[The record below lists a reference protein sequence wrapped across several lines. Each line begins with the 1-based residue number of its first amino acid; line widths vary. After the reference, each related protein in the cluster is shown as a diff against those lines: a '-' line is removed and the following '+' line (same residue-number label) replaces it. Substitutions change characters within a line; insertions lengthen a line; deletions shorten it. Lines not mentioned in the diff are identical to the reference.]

1 MNRFG
6 KFSLYVSLTLILL
19 AASSYTVFKYVNTS
33 EDSEVVHI
41 KVPEGFAAEHLY
53 SPSENNKGSWV
64 SMCFDD
70 KGRMLASD
78 QYGGI
83 YRLTIPRIGEKMDTN
98 KIEKIWIEND
108 TLNFGAA
115 HGLLYAFNSLYV
127 MVNNRSSKN
136 LPKTSGFYRLQDTDG
151 DDQYD
156 KLTLLKTL
164 VGEGEHGPH
173 SIKLSPDKKSLFV
186 ICGNYTD
193 LPEMDSYRLPKTW
206 KYDNLFP
213 EIKDPRGH
221 ANDRKEP
228 GGWVANVDPEGK
240 KWELISAGYRNP
252 FDLAFNDVGDLFV
265 YDADM
270 EWDFGLP
277 WYRPTR
283 ICHATSGSE
292 FGWRTG
298 NGKWYPQFPDNLP
311 PVINIGQGSP
321 TNLLYL
327 KEAKFPT
334 KYKQTLLAFDWSF
347 GIVHAIHLKP
357 KGSSYTA
364 TQEEFLSAAP
374 LPLTDGSIGPDGS
387 LYFLTGGRR
396 LESNLYRV
404 YYKGNESTSDGEMT
418 QLTEENK
425 LRRNLESFHG
435 QPNADAVTTVWPHLN
450 HADRH
455 IRYAA
460 RMALEHQPLGSWR
473 EKALKEKNAVALT
486 NALIGF
492 IRSTTEEDKTLI
504 IDALYGI
511 NYASLSASQQLD
523 VLRAYEL
530 VFARFGMP
538 NAAQKKKLITLF
550 DAMYPAATN
559 DFNKALSKLL
569 VFLEAPSVL
578 PKTLVLME
586 QKEQKNP
593 NDELAMSS
601 EDLILRN
608 PQYGLDIARMLEK
621 MPEPQQTY
629 LAIMLSKAEKG
640 WNPEMRETYFSWYR
654 KAFSYRGGNSYIGFI
669 DKARNF
675 ALKNVSK
682 GKRKYYDELS
692 GGDLLTDSGNDLE
705 RSDYPKGPGK
715 NYQLK
720 DMDTLFAA
728 ELKNRSFKTGKSMYN
743 ATTCIRCHSIK
754 GDGGNVGPDLTQ
766 IGTRFSTK
774 DIMEAILL
782 PSKTISDQY
791 ATTEFQLKNGKSMV
805 GKITNEDEENYY
817 IAQNP
822 YVADVLVKVP
832 KKNVSSKNYSSVSS
846 MLPGLVNSLNAEEL
860 RDLVAYLK
868 SGGDENHPVFKSK

>member
-1 MNRFG
+1 
-6 KFSLYVSLTLILL
+6 
-19 AASSYTVFKYVNTS
+19 
-33 EDSEVVHI
+33 
-41 KVPEGFAAEHLY
+41 
-53 SPSENNKGSWV
+53 
-64 SMCFDD
+64 
-70 KGRMLASD
+70 
-78 QYGGI
+78 
-83 YRLTIPRIGEKMDTN
+83 
-98 KIEKIWIEND
+98 
-108 TLNFGAA
+108 
-115 HGLLYAFNSLYV
+115 
-127 MVNNRSSKN
+127 MVNNRPSKN

-193 LPEMDSYRLPKTW
+193 LPKMDSYRLPETW

-265 YDADM
+265 YDAEM

-298 NGKWYPQFPDNLP
+298 NGKWSAAFPGNLP

-321 TNLLYL
+321 TNLMYL

-357 KGSSYTA
+357 KGASYTA

-374 LPLTDGSIGPDGS
+374 LPLTDGTIGPDGS

-404 YYKGNESTSDGEMT
+404 YYKGTASTADGAMT
-418 QLTEENK
+418 ELTPENK
-425 LRRNLESFHG
+425 LRRQIEDFHG
-435 QPNADAVTTVWPHLN
+435 QPNAEAVAFVWPHLS
-450 HADRH
+450 HPDRH

-460 RMALEHQPLGSWR
+460 RMALEHQPLSSW
-473 EKALKEKNAVALT
+473 KDKTWSEKNAVALT
-486 NALIGF
+486 NALIGL
-492 IRSTTEEDKTLI
+492 IRTTTKEDKSLI
-504 IDALYGI
+504 IDALY
-511 NYASLSASQQLD
+511 NVDYATLTASQQLD

-538 NAAQKKKLITLF
+538 GAAQKKNLIALF
-550 DAMYPAATN
+550 DAQYPASTN

-578 PKTLVLME
+578 PKTLVLMDK
-586 QKEQKNP
+586 KEEKNP

-608 PQYGLDIARMLEK
+608 PQYGLDIAKMLEK

-640 WNPEMRETYFSWYR
+640 WNPEMREKYFAWYL

-675 ALKNVSK
+675 ALENVSK

-728 ELKNRSFKTGKSMYN
+728 ELKNRNFKTGKSMYI
-743 ATTCIRCHSIK
+743 ATTCIRCHAIK
-754 GDGGNVGPDLTQ
+754 GEGGNVGPDLTQ

-805 GKITNEDEENYY
+805 GKITNQDDENYY

-822 YVADVLVKVP
+822 YVADILVKVP
-832 KKNVSSKNYSSVSS
+832 KKNVLSKNYSTVSS
-846 MLPGLVNSLNAEEL
+846 MLPGMVNSLNAEEL

-868 SGGDENHPVFKSK
+868 SGGDEKNPMFKTN

>member
-1 MNRFG
+1 M
-6 KFSLYVSLTLILL
+6 
-19 AASSYTVFKYVNTS
+19 
-33 EDSEVVHI
+33 
-41 KVPEGFAAEHLY
+41 
-53 SPSENNKGSWV
+53 
-64 SMCFDD
+64 
-70 KGRMLASD
+70 
-78 QYGGI
+78 
-83 YRLTIPRIGEKMDTN
+83 
-98 KIEKIWIEND
+98 
-108 TLNFGAA
+108 
-115 HGLLYAFNSLYV
+115 
-127 MVNNRSSKN
+127 
-136 LPKTSGFYRLQDTDG
+136 
-151 DDQYD
+151 
-156 KLTLLKTL
+156 
-164 VGEGEHGPH
+164 
-173 SIKLSPDKKSLFV
+173 
-186 ICGNYTD
+186 
-193 LPEMDSYRLPKTW
+193 
-206 KYDNLFP
+206 
-213 EIKDPRGH
+213 
-221 ANDRKEP
+221 
-228 GGWVANVDPEGK
+228 
-240 KWELISAGYRNP
+240 
-252 FDLAFNDVGDLFV
+252 GDLFV

-298 NGKWYPQFPDNLP
+298 NGKWSPAFPDNLP

-321 TNLLYL
+321 TNLMYL

-357 KGSSYTA
+357 KGASYTA
-364 TQEEFLSAAP
+364 VQEEFLSAAP
-374 LPLTDGSIGPDGS
+374 LPLTDGAIGPDGS

-418 QLTEENK
+418 QITEENK
-425 LRRNLESFHG
+425 LRRQLEGFHG
-435 QPNADAVTTVWPHLN
+435 APNAAAVATVWPHLN

-460 RMALEHQPLGSWR
+460 RMALEHQPLSAWK
-473 EKALKEKNAVALT
+473 EKALNEKNAVALT
-486 NALIGF
+486 NAMIGLV
-492 IRSTTEEDKTLI
+492 RTTTEVDKALI

-530 VFARFGMP
+530 VFSRFGMP
-538 NAAQKKKLITLF
+538 ASAQKKKLIALF
-550 DAMYPAATN
+550 DAQYPANTN

-578 PKTLVLME
+578 PKTLVLMDK
-586 QKEQKNP
+586 KEQNNP

-608 PQYGLDIARMLEK
+608 PQYGLDIAKMLEK

-629 LAIMLSKAEKG
+629 LAIMISKAEKG
-640 WNPEMRETYFSWYR
+640 WNPEMREKYFAWYR

-715 NYQLK
+715 NYQIK
-720 DMDTLFAA
+720 DIDTLFASA
-728 ELKNRSFKTGKSMYN
+728 LKDRNFKTGKSMYI
-743 ATTCIRCHSIK
+743 ATTCIRCHAIK
-754 GDGGNVGPDLTQ
+754 GEGGNVGPDLTQ

-805 GKITNEDEENYY
+805 GKITNQDEENYY

-822 YVADVLVKVP
+822 YVADILVKVP
-832 KKNVSSKNYSSVSS
+832 KKNVLSKNYSTVSS
-846 MLPGLVNSLNAEEL
+846 MLPGMVNSLNAEEL
-860 RDLVAYLK
+860 RDLVAYLT
-868 SGGDENHPVFKSK
+868 SGGDENHAVFKK

>member
-1 MNRFG
+1 
-6 KFSLYVSLTLILL
+6 
-19 AASSYTVFKYVNTS
+19 
-33 EDSEVVHI
+33 
-41 KVPEGFAAEHLY
+41 
-53 SPSENNKGSWV
+53 
-64 SMCFDD
+64 
-70 KGRMLASD
+70 
-78 QYGGI
+78 
-83 YRLTIPRIGEKMDTN
+83 
-98 KIEKIWIEND
+98 
-108 TLNFGAA
+108 
-115 HGLLYAFNSLYV
+115 

-425 LRRNLESFHG
+425 LRRKLESFHG

-486 NALIGF
+486 NALIGL

-559 DFNKALSKLL
+559 EFNKALSKLL

-675 ALKNVSK
+675 ALKNVGK

-728 ELKNRSFKTGKSMYN
+728 ELKNRSFKTGKSMYI

>member
-1 MNRFG
+1 M
-6 KFSLYVSLTLILL
+6 
-19 AASSYTVFKYVNTS
+19 
-33 EDSEVVHI
+33 
-41 KVPEGFAAEHLY
+41 
-53 SPSENNKGSWV
+53 
-64 SMCFDD
+64 
-70 KGRMLASD
+70 
-78 QYGGI
+78 
-83 YRLTIPRIGEKMDTN
+83 
-98 KIEKIWIEND
+98 IEKIKLEND

-127 MVNNRSSKN
+127 MVNNRPSKN

-151 DDQYD
+151 DDQFD

-173 SIKLSPDKKSLFV
+173 SIKLSPDKKSLYV

-298 NGKWYPQFPDNLP
+298 NGKWSPAFPDNLP

-321 TNLLYL
+321 TNLMYL
-327 KEAKFPT
+327 KGAKFPT

-357 KGSSYTA
+357 KGASYTA
-364 TQEEFLSAAP
+364 VQEEFLSAAP
-374 LPLTDGSIGPDGS
+374 LPLTDGAIGPDGS

-404 YYKGNESTSDGEMT
+404 YYRGNESTSDGEMT
-418 QLTEENK
+418 QITEENK
-425 LRRNLESFHG
+425 LRRQLEDFHG
-435 QPNADAVTTVWPHLN
+435 APNAAAVATVWPHLN

-460 RMALEHQPLGSWR
+460 RLALEHQPLSAWK
-473 EKALKEKNAVALT
+473 EKALSEKNPVALT
-486 NALIGF
+486 NALIGL
-492 IRSTTEEDKTLI
+492 IRSTTDQDKALI
-504 IDALYGI
+504 IDALFNI
-511 NYASLSASQQLD
+511 NYATLSASQQLD

-530 VFARFGMP
+530 AFARFGLP
-538 NAAQKKKLITLF
+538 GAAQKKKLIALF
-550 DAMYPAATN
+550 DAQYPANTN

-578 PKTLVLME
+578 PKTLALMDK
-586 QKEQKNP
+586 KEQNNP

-608 PQYGLDIARMLEK
+608 PQYGLDIAKMLEK

-629 LAIMLSKAEKG
+629 LAITLSKAEKG
-640 WNPEMRETYFSWYR
+640 WNPEMREKYFAWYR

-675 ALKNVSK
+675 ALKNLSK

-715 NYQLK
+715 NYQIK
-720 DMDTLFAA
+720 DIDTLFASA
-728 ELKNRSFKTGKSMYN
+728 LKDRNFKTGKSMYI
-743 ATTCIRCHSIK
+743 ATTCIRCHAIK
-754 GDGGNVGPDLTQ
+754 GEGGNVGPDLTQ

-805 GKITNEDEENYY
+805 GKITNQDEENYY

-822 YVADVLVKVP
+822 YVADILVKVP
-832 KKNVSSKNYSSVSS
+832 KKNVLSKNYSTVSS
-846 MLPGLVNSLNAEEL
+846 MLPGMVNSLNAEEL
-860 RDLVAYLK
+860 RDLVAYLT
-868 SGGDENHPVFKSK
+868 SGGDENHAVFKK

>member
-1 MNRFG
+1 
-6 KFSLYVSLTLILL
+6 
-19 AASSYTVFKYVNTS
+19 
-33 EDSEVVHI
+33 
-41 KVPEGFAAEHLY
+41 
-53 SPSENNKGSWV
+53 
-64 SMCFDD
+64 
-70 KGRMLASD
+70 
-78 QYGGI
+78 
-83 YRLTIPRIGEKMDTN
+83 
-98 KIEKIWIEND
+98 
-108 TLNFGAA
+108 
-115 HGLLYAFNSLYV
+115 
-127 MVNNRSSKN
+127 MVNNRPSKN

-173 SIKLSPDKKSLFV
+173 SIKLSPDKKSLYV

-193 LPEMDSYRLPKTW
+193 LPEMDSYRLPETW

-298 NGKWYPQFPDNLP
+298 NGKWYSHFPDNLP

-321 TNLLYL
+321 TNLMYL
-327 KEAKFPT
+327 KEAKFPL

-374 LPLTDGSIGPDGS
+374 LPLTDGAIGPDGS

-404 YYKGNESTSDGEMT
+404 YYKGNESTADGEMT
-418 QLTEENK
+418 QITEENK
-425 LRRNLESFHG
+425 LRRQLEGFHG
-435 QPNADAVTTVWPHLN
+435 TPNAAAVATVWPHLD

-460 RMALEHQPLGSWR
+460 RMALEHQPLSSW
-473 EKALKEKNAVALT
+473 KDKVLSEKNPVALT
-486 NALIGF
+486 NALIGL
-492 IRSTTEEDKTLI
+492 IRSTTEQDKSLI
-504 IDALYGI
+504 IDALFNI

-530 VFARFGMP
+530 VFSRFGMP
-538 NAAQKKKLITLF
+538 GAAQKKKLIVLF
-550 DAMYPAATN
+550 DAQYPATTN

-578 PKTLVLME
+578 PKTLVLMDK
-586 QKEQKNP
+586 KEEKNP
-593 NDELAMSS
+593 NDDLAMSS

-608 PQYGLDIARMLEK
+608 PQYGLDIAKMLEK

-640 WNPEMRETYFSWYR
+640 WKPEMREKYFSWYR

-728 ELKNRSFKTGKSMYN
+728 ELKNRNFKTGKSMYI
-743 ATTCIRCHSIK
+743 ATTCIRCHAIK
-754 GDGGNVGPDLTQ
+754 GEGGNVGPDLTQ

-805 GKITNEDEENYY
+805 GKITNQDDENYY

-822 YVADVLVKVP
+822 YVADILVKVP
-832 KKNVSSKNYSSVSS
+832 KKNVLSKNYSSVSS
-846 MLPGLVNSLNAEEL
+846 MLPGMVNSLNAEEL

-868 SGGDENHPVFKSK
+868 SGGDEKNPMFKTN

>member
-1 MNRFG
+1 
-6 KFSLYVSLTLILL
+6 
-19 AASSYTVFKYVNTS
+19 
-33 EDSEVVHI
+33 
-41 KVPEGFAAEHLY
+41 
-53 SPSENNKGSWV
+53 
-64 SMCFDD
+64 
-70 KGRMLASD
+70 
-78 QYGGI
+78 
-83 YRLTIPRIGEKMDTN
+83 
-98 KIEKIWIEND
+98 
-108 TLNFGAA
+108 
-115 HGLLYAFNSLYV
+115 
-127 MVNNRSSKN
+127 
-136 LPKTSGFYRLQDTDG
+136 
-151 DDQYD
+151 
-156 KLTLLKTL
+156 
-164 VGEGEHGPH
+164 
-173 SIKLSPDKKSLFV
+173 
-186 ICGNYTD
+186 
-193 LPEMDSYRLPKTW
+193 
-206 KYDNLFP
+206 
-213 EIKDPRGH
+213 
-221 ANDRKEP
+221 
-228 GGWVANVDPEGK
+228 
-240 KWELISAGYRNP
+240 
-252 FDLAFNDVGDLFV
+252 
-265 YDADM
+265 M

-298 NGKWYPQFPDNLP
+298 NGKWYSHFPDNLP

-321 TNLLYL
+321 TNLMYL
-327 KEAKFPT
+327 KEAKFPL

-374 LPLTDGSIGPDGS
+374 LPLTDGAIGPDGS

-404 YYKGNESTSDGEMT
+404 YYKGNESTADGEMT
-418 QLTEENK
+418 QITEENK
-425 LRRNLESFHG
+425 LRRQLEGFHG
-435 QPNADAVTTVWPHLN
+435 TPNAAAVATVWPHLD

-455 IRYAA
+455 VRYAA
-460 RMALEHQPLGSWR
+460 RMALEHQPLSSWKD
-473 EKALKEKNAVALT
+473 KALSEKNAVALT
-486 NALIGF
+486 NAMIGL
-492 IRSTTEEDKTLI
+492 IRSTTEQDKSLI
-504 IDALYGI
+504 IDALFNI

-530 VFARFGMP
+530 VFSRFGMP
-538 NAAQKKKLITLF
+538 GAAQKKKLIVLF
-550 DAMYPAATN
+550 DAQYPANTN

-578 PKTLVLME
+578 PKTLVLMDK
-586 QKEQKNP
+586 KEEKNL
-593 NDELAMSS
+593 NDDLAMSS

-608 PQYGLDIARMLEK
+608 PQYGLDIAKMLEK

-640 WNPEMRETYFSWYR
+640 WKPEMREKYFSWYR

-728 ELKNRSFKTGKSMYN
+728 ELKNRNFKTGKSMYI
-743 ATTCIRCHSIK
+743 ATTCIRCHAIK
-754 GDGGNVGPDLTQ
+754 GEGGNVGPDLTQ

-805 GKITNEDEENYY
+805 GKITNQDEENYY

-822 YVADVLVKVP
+822 YVADILVKVP
-832 KKNVSSKNYSSVSS
+832 KKNVLSKNYSTVSS
-846 MLPGLVNSLNAEEL
+846 MLPGMVNSLNAEEL

-868 SGGDENHPVFKSK
+868 SGGDEKNPMFKTN

>member
-1 MNRFG
+1 
-6 KFSLYVSLTLILL
+6 
-19 AASSYTVFKYVNTS
+19 
-33 EDSEVVHI
+33 
-41 KVPEGFAAEHLY
+41 
-53 SPSENNKGSWV
+53 
-64 SMCFDD
+64 
-70 KGRMLASD
+70 
-78 QYGGI
+78 
-83 YRLTIPRIGEKMDTN
+83 
-98 KIEKIWIEND
+98 
-108 TLNFGAA
+108 
-115 HGLLYAFNSLYV
+115 
-127 MVNNRSSKN
+127 
-136 LPKTSGFYRLQDTDG
+136 
-151 DDQYD
+151 
-156 KLTLLKTL
+156 

-193 LPEMDSYRLPKTW
+193 LPKMDTYRLPETW

-298 NGKWYPQFPDNLP
+298 NGKWYSHFPDNLP

-321 TNLLYL
+321 TNLMYL

-374 LPLTDGSIGPDGS
+374 LPLTDGAIGPDGS

-396 LESNLYRV
+396 LESSLYRV
-404 YYKGNESTSDGEMT
+404 YYKGNESTADGEMT
-418 QLTEENK
+418 QITEENK
-425 LRRNLESFHG
+425 LRRQLEGFHG
-435 QPNADAVTTVWPHLN
+435 TPNAAAVATVWPHLD

-460 RMALEHQPLGSWR
+460 RMALEHQPLSSWKD
-473 EKALKEKNAVALT
+473 KALSEKNAVTLI
-486 NALIGF
+486 NALIGL
-492 IRSTTEEDKTLI
+492 IRTTSSEDKSLI
-504 IDALYGI
+504 INALY
-511 NYASLSASQQLD
+511 NVKYAALTASQQLD

-530 VFARFGMP
+530 IFARFGMP
-538 NAAQKKKLITLF
+538 EAAQKKKLIALF
-550 DAMYPAATN
+550 DAQYPANTN

-578 PKTLVLME
+578 PKTLVLMDK
-586 QKEQKNP
+586 KEEKNP
-593 NDELAMSS
+593 NEDLAMSS

-608 PQYGLDIARMLEK
+608 PQYGLDIAKMLEK

-640 WNPEMRETYFSWYR
+640 WNPEMREKYFAWYR

-675 ALKNVSK
+675 ALNNVSK

-728 ELKNRSFKTGKSMYN
+728 ELKNRNFKTGKSMYI
-743 ATTCIRCHSIK
+743 ATTCIRCHAIK
-754 GDGGNVGPDLTQ
+754 GEGGNVGPDLTQ

-805 GKITNEDEENYY
+805 GKITNQDEENYY

-822 YVADVLVKVP
+822 YVADILVKVP
-832 KKNVSSKNYSSVSS
+832 KKNVLSKNYSTVSS
-846 MLPGLVNSLNAEEL
+846 MLPGMVNSLNAEEL

-868 SGGDENHPVFKSK
+868 SGGDEKNPMFKTN

>member
-1 MNRFG
+1 
-6 KFSLYVSLTLILL
+6 
-19 AASSYTVFKYVNTS
+19 
-33 EDSEVVHI
+33 
-41 KVPEGFAAEHLY
+41 
-53 SPSENNKGSWV
+53 
-64 SMCFDD
+64 
-70 KGRMLASD
+70 
-78 QYGGI
+78 
-83 YRLTIPRIGEKMDTN
+83 
-98 KIEKIWIEND
+98 
-108 TLNFGAA
+108 
-115 HGLLYAFNSLYV
+115 
-127 MVNNRSSKN
+127 
-136 LPKTSGFYRLQDTDG
+136 
-151 DDQYD
+151 
-156 KLTLLKTL
+156 
-164 VGEGEHGPH
+164 
-173 SIKLSPDKKSLFV
+173 
-186 ICGNYTD
+186 
-193 LPEMDSYRLPKTW
+193 
-206 KYDNLFP
+206 
-213 EIKDPRGH
+213 
-221 ANDRKEP
+221 
-228 GGWVANVDPEGK
+228 
-240 KWELISAGYRNP
+240 
-252 FDLAFNDVGDLFV
+252 VGDLFV

-298 NGKWYPQFPDNLP
+298 NGKWYSHFPDNLP

-321 TNLLYL
+321 TNLMYL

-374 LPLTDGSIGPDGS
+374 LPLTDGAIGPDGS

-396 LESNLYRV
+396 LESSLYRV
-404 YYKGNESTSDGEMT
+404 YYKGNESTADGEMT
-418 QLTEENK
+418 QITEENK
-425 LRRNLESFHG
+425 LRRQLEGFHG
-435 QPNADAVTTVWPHLN
+435 TPNAAAVATVWPHLD

-460 RMALEHQPLGSWR
+460 RMALEHQPLSSWKD
-473 EKALKEKNAVALT
+473 KALSEKNAVTLI
-486 NALIGF
+486 NALIGL
-492 IRSTTEEDKTLI
+492 IRTTSSEDKSLI
-504 IDALYGI
+504 IDALY
-511 NYASLSASQQLD
+511 NVKYAALTASQQLD

-530 VFARFGMP
+530 IFARFGMP
-538 NAAQKKKLITLF
+538 EAAQKKKLISLF
-550 DAMYPAATN
+550 DAQYPANTN

-578 PKTLVLME
+578 PKTLVLMDK
-586 QKEQKNP
+586 KEEKNP
-593 NDELAMSS
+593 NEDLAMSS

-608 PQYGLDIARMLEK
+608 PQYGLDIAKMLEK

-640 WNPEMRETYFSWYR
+640 WNPEMREKYFAWYR

-675 ALKNVSK
+675 ALNNVSK

-728 ELKNRSFKTGKSMYN
+728 ELKNRNFKTGKSMYI
-743 ATTCIRCHSIK
+743 ATTCIRCHAIK
-754 GDGGNVGPDLTQ
+754 GEGGNVGPDLTQ

-805 GKITNEDEENYY
+805 GKITNQDEENYY

-822 YVADVLVKVP
+822 YVADILVKVP
-832 KKNVSSKNYSSVSS
+832 KKNVLSKNYSTVSS
-846 MLPGLVNSLNAEEL
+846 MLPGMVNSLNAEEL

-868 SGGDENHPVFKSK
+868 SGGDEKNPMFKTN

>member
-1 MNRFG
+1 M
-6 KFSLYVSLTLILL
+6 
-19 AASSYTVFKYVNTS
+19 
-33 EDSEVVHI
+33 
-41 KVPEGFAAEHLY
+41 
-53 SPSENNKGSWV
+53 
-64 SMCFDD
+64 
-70 KGRMLASD
+70 
-78 QYGGI
+78 
-83 YRLTIPRIGEKMDTN
+83 
-98 KIEKIWIEND
+98 
-108 TLNFGAA
+108 
-115 HGLLYAFNSLYV
+115 
-127 MVNNRSSKN
+127 
-136 LPKTSGFYRLQDTDG
+136 QDTDG
-151 DDQYD
+151 DDKFD

-173 SIKLSPDKKSLFV
+173 SIKLSPDKKSLYV

-240 KWELISAGYRNP
+240 KWELISSGYRNP

-298 NGKWYPQFPDNLP
+298 NGKWSPAFPDNLP

-321 TNLLYL
+321 TNLMYL

-357 KGSSYTA
+357 KGASYTA
-364 TQEEFLSAAP
+364 VQEEFLSAAP
-374 LPLTDGSIGPDGS
+374 LPLTDGAIGPDGS

-396 LESNLYRV
+396 LESSLYRV

-418 QLTEENK
+418 QITEENK
-425 LRRNLESFHG
+425 LRRQLEGFHG
-435 QPNADAVTTVWPHLN
+435 APNAAAVATVWPHLN

-460 RMALEHQPLGSWR
+460 RMALEHQPLSAWK
-473 EKALKEKNAVALT
+473 EKALNEKNAVALT
-486 NALIGF
+486 NAMIGLV
-492 IRSTTEEDKTLI
+492 RTTTEVDKALI

-530 VFARFGMP
+530 VFSRFGMP
-538 NAAQKKKLITLF
+538 ASAQKKKLIALF
-550 DAMYPAATN
+550 DAQYPANTN

-578 PKTLVLME
+578 PKTLVLMDK
-586 QKEQKNP
+586 KEQNNP

-608 PQYGLDIARMLEK
+608 PQYGLDIAKMLEK

-629 LAIMLSKAEKG
+629 LAIMISKAEKG
-640 WNPEMRETYFSWYR
+640 WNPEMREKYFAWYR

-715 NYQLK
+715 NYQIK
-720 DMDTLFAA
+720 DIDTLFASA
-728 ELKNRSFKTGKSMYN
+728 LKDRNFKTGKSMYI
-743 ATTCIRCHSIK
+743 ATTCIRCHAIK
-754 GDGGNVGPDLTQ
+754 GEGGNVGPDLTQ

-805 GKITNEDEENYY
+805 GKITNQDEENYY

-822 YVADVLVKVP
+822 YVADILVKVP
-832 KKNVSSKNYSSVSS
+832 KKNVLSKNYSSVSS
-846 MLPGLVNSLNAEEL
+846 MLPGMVNSLNAEEL
-860 RDLVAYLK
+860 RDLVAYLT
-868 SGGDENHPVFKSK
+868 SGGDENHAVFKK

>member
-1 MNRFG
+1 
-6 KFSLYVSLTLILL
+6 
-19 AASSYTVFKYVNTS
+19 
-33 EDSEVVHI
+33 
-41 KVPEGFAAEHLY
+41 
-53 SPSENNKGSWV
+53 
-64 SMCFDD
+64 
-70 KGRMLASD
+70 
-78 QYGGI
+78 
-83 YRLTIPRIGEKMDTN
+83 
-98 KIEKIWIEND
+98 
-108 TLNFGAA
+108 
-115 HGLLYAFNSLYV
+115 
-127 MVNNRSSKN
+127 
-136 LPKTSGFYRLQDTDG
+136 
-151 DDQYD
+151 
-156 KLTLLKTL
+156 
-164 VGEGEHGPH
+164 
-173 SIKLSPDKKSLFV
+173 
-186 ICGNYTD
+186 
-193 LPEMDSYRLPKTW
+193 
-206 KYDNLFP
+206 
-213 EIKDPRGH
+213 
-221 ANDRKEP
+221 
-228 GGWVANVDPEGK
+228 
-240 KWELISAGYRNP
+240 
-252 FDLAFNDVGDLFV
+252 
-265 YDADM
+265 M

-298 NGKWYPQFPDNLP
+298 NGKWSPAFPDNLP

-321 TNLLYL
+321 TNLMYL

-357 KGSSYTA
+357 KGASYTA
-364 TQEEFLSAAP
+364 VQEEFLSAAP
-374 LPLTDGSIGPDGS
+374 LPLTDGAIGPDGS

-396 LESNLYRV
+396 LESSLYRV

-418 QLTEENK
+418 QITEENK
-425 LRRNLESFHG
+425 LRRQLEGFHG
-435 QPNADAVTTVWPHLN
+435 APNAAAVATVWPHLN

-460 RMALEHQPLGSWR
+460 RMALEHQPLNAWK
-473 EKALKEKNAVALT
+473 EKALNEKNAVALT
-486 NALIGF
+486 NAMIGLV
-492 IRSTTEEDKTLI
+492 RTTTEVDKALI

-511 NYASLSASQQLD
+511 NYASLSAYEQLD

-530 VFARFGMP
+530 VFSRFGMP
-538 NAAQKKKLITLF
+538 ASAQKKKLIALF
-550 DAMYPAATN
+550 DAQYPANTN

-578 PKTLVLME
+578 PKTLVLMDK
-586 QKEQKNP
+586 KEQNNP
-593 NDELAMSS
+593 NEELAMSS

-608 PQYGLDIARMLEK
+608 PQYGLDIAKMLEK

-629 LAIMLSKAEKG
+629 LAIMISKAEKG
-640 WNPEMRETYFSWYR
+640 WNPEMREKYFAWYR

-682 GKRKYYDELS
+682 GKREYYDELS

-720 DMDTLFAA
+720 DMDTLFASA
-728 ELKNRSFKTGKSMYN
+728 LKNRNFKTGKSMYI
-743 ATTCIRCHSIK
+743 ATTCIRCHAIK
-754 GDGGNVGPDLTQ
+754 GEGGNVGPDLTQ

-805 GKITNEDEENYY
+805 GKITNQDEENYY

-822 YVADVLVKVP
+822 YVADILVKVP
-832 KKNVSSKNYSSVSS
+832 KKNVLSKNYSTVSS
-846 MLPGLVNSLNAEEL
+846 MLPGMVNSLNAEEL
-860 RDLVAYLK
+860 RDLVAYLT
-868 SGGDENHPVFKSK
+868 SGGDENHAVFKK

>member
-1 MNRFG
+1 
-6 KFSLYVSLTLILL
+6 
-19 AASSYTVFKYVNTS
+19 
-33 EDSEVVHI
+33 
-41 KVPEGFAAEHLY
+41 
-53 SPSENNKGSWV
+53 
-64 SMCFDD
+64 
-70 KGRMLASD
+70 ML
-78 QYGGI
+78 
-83 YRLTIPRIGEKMDTN
+83 K
-98 KIEKIWIEND
+98 ND

-127 MVNNRSSKN
+127 MVNNRPSKN

-193 LPEMDSYRLPKTW
+193 LPKMDTYRLPETW

-298 NGKWYPQFPDNLP
+298 NGKWYTHFPDNLP

-321 TNLLYL
+321 TNLMYL

-374 LPLTDGSIGPDGS
+374 LPLTDGAIGPDGS

-396 LESNLYRV
+396 LESSLYRV
-404 YYKGNESTSDGEMT
+404 YYKGNESTADGEMT
-418 QLTEENK
+418 QITEENK
-425 LRRNLESFHG
+425 LRRQLEGFHG
-435 QPNADAVTTVWPHLN
+435 APNAAAVATVWPHLN

-460 RMALEHQPLGSWR
+460 RMALEHQPLSAWK
-473 EKALKEKNAVALT
+473 EKALNEKNAVALT
-486 NALIGF
+486 NAMIGLV
-492 IRSTTEEDKTLI
+492 RTTTEVDKALI

-511 NYASLSASQQLD
+511 NYTSLSASQQLD

-530 VFARFGMP
+530 VFSRFGMP
-538 NAAQKKKLITLF
+538 ESSQQKKLIALF
-550 DAMYPAATN
+550 DAQYPANTN

-578 PKTLVLME
+578 PKTLVLMDK
-586 QKEQKNP
+586 KEQNNP

-608 PQYGLDIARMLEK
+608 PQYGLDIAKMLEK

-629 LAIMLSKAEKG
+629 LAIMISKAEKG
-640 WNPEMRETYFSWYR
+640 WNPEMREKYFAWYR

-682 GKRKYYDELS
+682 GKREYYDELS

-720 DMDTLFAA
+720 DMDTLFASA
-728 ELKNRSFKTGKSMYN
+728 LRNRNFKTGKSMYI
-743 ATTCIRCHSIK
+743 ATTCIRCHAIK
-754 GDGGNVGPDLTQ
+754 GEGGNVGPDLTQ

-805 GKITNEDEENYY
+805 GKITNQDEENYY

-832 KKNVSSKNYSSVSS
+832 KKNVLSKNYSTVSS
-846 MLPGLVNSLNAEEL
+846 MLPGMVNSLNAEEL
-860 RDLVAYLK
+860 RDLVAYLT
-868 SGGDENHPVFKSK
+868 SGGDENHAVYKSK

>member
-1 MNRFG
+1 M
-6 KFSLYVSLTLILL
+6 
-19 AASSYTVFKYVNTS
+19 
-33 EDSEVVHI
+33 
-41 KVPEGFAAEHLY
+41 
-53 SPSENNKGSWV
+53 
-64 SMCFDD
+64 
-70 KGRMLASD
+70 
-78 QYGGI
+78 
-83 YRLTIPRIGEKMDTN
+83 
-98 KIEKIWIEND
+98 
-108 TLNFGAA
+108 
-115 HGLLYAFNSLYV
+115 
-127 MVNNRSSKN
+127 
-136 LPKTSGFYRLQDTDG
+136 
-151 DDQYD
+151 
-156 KLTLLKTL
+156 
-164 VGEGEHGPH
+164 
-173 SIKLSPDKKSLFV
+173 
-186 ICGNYTD
+186 
-193 LPEMDSYRLPKTW
+193 
-206 KYDNLFP
+206 
-213 EIKDPRGH
+213 
-221 ANDRKEP
+221 
-228 GGWVANVDPEGK
+228 
-240 KWELISAGYRNP
+240 
-252 FDLAFNDVGDLFV
+252 GDLFV

-298 NGKWYPQFPDNLP
+298 NGKWSPAFPDNLP

-321 TNLLYL
+321 TNLMYL

-364 TQEEFLSAAP
+364 VQEEFLSAAP
-374 LPLTDGSIGPDGS
+374 LPLTDGAIGPDGS

-396 LESNLYRV
+396 LESSLYRV

-418 QLTEENK
+418 QITEENK
-425 LRRNLESFHG
+425 LRRQLEGFHG
-435 QPNADAVTTVWPHLN
+435 APNAAAVATVWPHLN

-460 RMALEHQPLGSWR
+460 RMALEHQPLSAWK
-473 EKALKEKNAVALT
+473 EKALNEKNAVALT
-486 NALIGF
+486 NAMIGLV
-492 IRSTTEEDKTLI
+492 RTTTEVDKALI

-530 VFARFGMP
+530 VFSRFGMP
-538 NAAQKKKLITLF
+538 ASAQKKKLIALF
-550 DAMYPAATN
+550 DAQYPANTN

-578 PKTLVLME
+578 PKTLVLMDK
-586 QKEQKNP
+586 KEQNNP

-608 PQYGLDIARMLEK
+608 PQYGLDIAKMLEK

-629 LAIMLSKAEKG
+629 LAIMISKAEKG
-640 WNPEMRETYFSWYR
+640 WNPEMREKYFAWYR

-675 ALKNVSK
+675 ALKNLSK

-715 NYQLK
+715 NYQIK
-720 DMDTLFAA
+720 DIDTLFASA
-728 ELKNRSFKTGKSMYN
+728 LKDRNFKTGKSMYI
-743 ATTCIRCHSIK
+743 ATTCIRCHAIK
-754 GDGGNVGPDLTQ
+754 GEGGNVGPDLTQ

-805 GKITNEDEENYY
+805 GKITNQDEENYY

-822 YVADVLVKVP
+822 YVADILVKVP
-832 KKNVSSKNYSSVSS
+832 KKNVLSKNYSTVSS
-846 MLPGLVNSLNAEEL
+846 MLPGMVNSLNAEEL
-860 RDLVAYLK
+860 RDLVAYLT
-868 SGGDENHPVFKSK
+868 SGGDENHAVFKK

>member
-1 MNRFG
+1 
-6 KFSLYVSLTLILL
+6 
-19 AASSYTVFKYVNTS
+19 
-33 EDSEVVHI
+33 
-41 KVPEGFAAEHLY
+41 
-53 SPSENNKGSWV
+53 
-64 SMCFDD
+64 
-70 KGRMLASD
+70 
-78 QYGGI
+78 
-83 YRLTIPRIGEKMDTN
+83 
-98 KIEKIWIEND
+98 
-108 TLNFGAA
+108 
-115 HGLLYAFNSLYV
+115 
-127 MVNNRSSKN
+127 
-136 LPKTSGFYRLQDTDG
+136 
-151 DDQYD
+151 
-156 KLTLLKTL
+156 
-164 VGEGEHGPH
+164 
-173 SIKLSPDKKSLFV
+173 
-186 ICGNYTD
+186 
-193 LPEMDSYRLPKTW
+193 
-206 KYDNLFP
+206 
-213 EIKDPRGH
+213 
-221 ANDRKEP
+221 
-228 GGWVANVDPEGK
+228 
-240 KWELISAGYRNP
+240 
-252 FDLAFNDVGDLFV
+252 VGDLFV

-298 NGKWYPQFPDNLP
+298 NGKWYSHFPDNLP

-321 TNLLYL
+321 TNLMYL

-374 LPLTDGSIGPDGS
+374 LPLTDGAIGPDGS

-396 LESNLYRV
+396 LESSLYRV
-404 YYKGNESTSDGEMT
+404 YYKGNESTADGEMT
-418 QLTEENK
+418 QITEENK
-425 LRRNLESFHG
+425 LRRQLEGFHG
-435 QPNADAVTTVWPHLN
+435 TPNAAAVATVWPHLD

-460 RMALEHQPLGSWR
+460 RMALEHQPLSSW
-473 EKALKEKNAVALT
+473 KDKVLSEKNPVALT
-486 NALIGF
+486 NALIGL
-492 IRSTTEEDKTLI
+492 IRSTTEQDKSLI
-504 IDALYGI
+504 IDALFNI

-530 VFARFGMP
+530 VFSRFGMP
-538 NAAQKKKLITLF
+538 GAAQKKKLIVLF
-550 DAMYPAATN
+550 DAQYPATTN

-578 PKTLVLME
+578 PKTLVLMDK
-586 QKEQKNP
+586 KEEKNP
-593 NDELAMSS
+593 NDDLAMSS

-608 PQYGLDIARMLEK
+608 PQYGLDIAKMLEK

-640 WNPEMRETYFSWYR
+640 WKPEMREKYFSWYR

-728 ELKNRSFKTGKSMYN
+728 ELKNRNFKTGKSMYI
-743 ATTCIRCHSIK
+743 ATTCIRCHAIK
-754 GDGGNVGPDLTQ
+754 GEGGNVGPDLTQ

-805 GKITNEDEENYY
+805 GKITNQDEENYY

-822 YVADVLVKVP
+822 YVADILVKVP
-832 KKNVSSKNYSSVSS
+832 KKNVLSKNYSTVSS
-846 MLPGLVNSLNAEEL
+846 MLPGMVNSLNAEEL

-868 SGGDENHPVFKSK
+868 SGGDEKNPMFKTN

>member
-1 MNRFG
+1 
-6 KFSLYVSLTLILL
+6 
-19 AASSYTVFKYVNTS
+19 
-33 EDSEVVHI
+33 
-41 KVPEGFAAEHLY
+41 
-53 SPSENNKGSWV
+53 
-64 SMCFDD
+64 
-70 KGRMLASD
+70 
-78 QYGGI
+78 
-83 YRLTIPRIGEKMDTN
+83 
-98 KIEKIWIEND
+98 
-108 TLNFGAA
+108 
-115 HGLLYAFNSLYV
+115 
-127 MVNNRSSKN
+127 
-136 LPKTSGFYRLQDTDG
+136 
-151 DDQYD
+151 
-156 KLTLLKTL
+156 

-173 SIKLSPDKKSLFV
+173 SIKLSPDKKSLYV

-193 LPEMDSYRLPKTW
+193 LPEMDSYRLPETW

-298 NGKWYPQFPDNLP
+298 NGKWYSHFPDNLP

-321 TNLLYL
+321 TNLMYL
-327 KEAKFPT
+327 KEAKFPL

-374 LPLTDGSIGPDGS
+374 LPLTDGAIGPDGS

-404 YYKGNESTSDGEMT
+404 YYKGNESTADGEMT
-418 QLTEENK
+418 QITEENK
-425 LRRNLESFHG
+425 LRRQLEGFHG
-435 QPNADAVTTVWPHLN
+435 TPNTAAVATVWPHLD

-460 RMALEHQPLGSWR
+460 RMALEHQPLSSW
-473 EKALKEKNAVALT
+473 KDKVLSEKNPVALT
-486 NALIGF
+486 NALIGL
-492 IRSTTEEDKTLI
+492 IRSTTEQDKALI
-504 IDALYGI
+504 IDALFNI

-530 VFARFGMP
+530 VFSRFGMP
-538 NAAQKKKLITLF
+538 GAAQKKKLIVLF
-550 DAMYPAATN
+550 DAQYPATTN

-578 PKTLVLME
+578 PKTLVLMDK
-586 QKEQKNP
+586 KEEKNP
-593 NDELAMSS
+593 NDDLAMSS

-608 PQYGLDIARMLEK
+608 PQYGLDIAKMLEK

-640 WNPEMRETYFSWYR
+640 WKPEMREKYFSWYR

-728 ELKNRSFKTGKSMYN
+728 ELKNRNFKTGKSMYI
-743 ATTCIRCHSIK
+743 ATTCIRCHAIK
-754 GDGGNVGPDLTQ
+754 GEGGNVGPDLTQ

-805 GKITNEDEENYY
+805 GKITNQDDENYY

-822 YVADVLVKVP
+822 YVADILVKVP
-832 KKNVSSKNYSSVSS
+832 KKNVLSKNYSSVSS
-846 MLPGLVNSLNAEEL
+846 MLPGMVNSLNAEEL

-868 SGGDENHPVFKSK
+868 SGGDEKNPMFKTN

>member
-1 MNRFG
+1 M
-6 KFSLYVSLTLILL
+6 
-19 AASSYTVFKYVNTS
+19 
-33 EDSEVVHI
+33 
-41 KVPEGFAAEHLY
+41 
-53 SPSENNKGSWV
+53 
-64 SMCFDD
+64 
-70 KGRMLASD
+70 
-78 QYGGI
+78 
-83 YRLTIPRIGEKMDTN
+83 
-98 KIEKIWIEND
+98 
-108 TLNFGAA
+108 
-115 HGLLYAFNSLYV
+115 
-127 MVNNRSSKN
+127 
-136 LPKTSGFYRLQDTDG
+136 
-151 DDQYD
+151 
-156 KLTLLKTL
+156 TLLKTL

-193 LPEMDSYRLPKTW
+193 LPEMDSYRLPETW

-298 NGKWYPQFPDNLP
+298 NGKWYSHFPDNLP

-321 TNLLYL
+321 TNLMYL

-374 LPLTDGSIGPDGS
+374 LPLTDGAIGPDGS

-396 LESNLYRV
+396 LESSLYRV
-404 YYKGNESTSDGEMT
+404 YYKGNESTADGEMT
-418 QLTEENK
+418 QITEENK
-425 LRRNLESFHG
+425 LRRQLEGFHG
-435 QPNADAVTTVWPHLN
+435 TPNAAAVATVWPHLD
-450 HADRH
+450 HSDRH

-460 RMALEHQPLGSWR
+460 RMALEHQPLSSWKD
-473 EKALKEKNAVALT
+473 KALNEKNPVALT
-486 NALIGF
+486 NALIGL
-492 IRSTTEEDKTLI
+492 IRSTTEQDKTLI
-504 IDALYGI
+504 INSLYNV
-511 NYASLSASQQLD
+511 NYAALTASQQLD

-530 VFARFGMP
+530 IFARFGMP
-538 NAAQKKKLITLF
+538 EAAQKKKLIALF
-550 DAMYPAATN
+550 DAQYPANTN

-578 PKTLVLME
+578 PKTLVLMDK
-586 QKEQKNP
+586 KEEKNP
-593 NDELAMSS
+593 NDDLAMSS

-608 PQYGLDIARMLEK
+608 PQYGLDIAKMLEK

-640 WNPEMRETYFSWYR
+640 WNPEMREKYFAWYR

-728 ELKNRSFKTGKSMYN
+728 ELKNRNFKTGKSMYI
-743 ATTCIRCHSIK
+743 ATTCIRCHAIK
-754 GDGGNVGPDLTQ
+754 GEGGNVGPDLTQ

-805 GKITNEDEENYY
+805 GKITNQDDENYY

-822 YVADVLVKVP
+822 YVADILVKVP
-832 KKNVSSKNYSSVSS
+832 KKNVLSKNYSTVSS
-846 MLPGLVNSLNAEEL
+846 MLPGMVNSLNAEEL

-868 SGGDENHPVFKSK
+868 SGGDEKNPMFKTN